1 MARSNPRVRLNVT
14 ISENSVDKLQE
25 ISDVTDTSKSK
36 LIEDALRLLFQE
48 KHGHVSVPEKGESLF
63 MAKTIAVC
71 SHKGGVGKTTSTACL
86 ADVLSKRNFKV
97 LVVDTDSQ
105 GNLSQCFGYSP
116 KTHTDKTL
124 SQFVE
129 NLFLDDDA
137 RIPMEDFI
145 CPTPNKSIDIIPC
158 DDRYAVAIKK
168 TMEAVTLGINIYKLI
183 VQTFSKSYDFILFD
197 TKPAVDDEVKQ
208 IMLAVEWI
216 IIPTDVAENSI
227 NGAVNTMRFI
237 NGCRLGNPALKLA
250 GIFFNAADTRTKV
263 YHDYV
268 PQLKEALGDK
278 LFETVIPFS
287 QDAKKSEGFHV
298 PVTMK
303 YPSGK
308 IARNFSK
315 LVEEVLT
322 RIG

>member
-1 MARSNPRVRLNVT
+1 MRSNPRVRLNVT
-14 ISENSVDKLQE
+14 ISESSVNKLQE
-25 ISDVTDTSKSK
+25 LSNVTDMSKSK

-48 KHGHVSVPEKGESLF
+48 YKGHVSARAEGASLF
-63 MAKTIAVC
+63 MAKTIAIC

-86 ADVLSKRNFKV
+86 ADLLSKRNYKV

-105 GNLSQCFGYSP
+105 GNLSHCFGYSP
-116 KTHTDKTL
+116 KEHSNNTL

-129 NLFLDDDA
+129 NLFAADDV
-137 RIPMEDFI
+137 RRPMEDFI
-145 CPTPNKSIDIIPC
+145 LYTQNNNIDIITC
-158 DDRYAVAIKK
+158 DDHYAVAIKK

-183 VQTFSKSYDFILFD
+183 ASQFAGKYDFILFD

-216 IIPTDVAENSI
+216 LIPTDAAENSI
-227 NGAVNTMRFI
+227 NGAINTMKFL
-237 NGCRLGNPALKLA
+237 NGCRLGNPNLKVA
-250 GIFFNAADTRTKV
+250 GVFFNAVDTRTKV
-263 YHDYV
+263 AHDYM
-268 PQLKEALGDK
+268 PQLKEALGDR
-278 LFETVIPFS
+278 LFQTVIPFS
-287 QDAKKSEGFHV
+287 QDAKKSEGYHV

-315 LVEEVLT
+315 LTEELLS